1 MIPSHPEHSKSPPLP
16 EARLDGTGQAAAPH
30 DGHSGQPAFKLA
42 TSVIANITIIS
53 LVGLASILL
62 MLFGTF
68 EGKTSRL
75 ISTLIVFAAFT
86 FGSHWMSKS
95 RSGVVVAQVG
105 NIYMLALSLVLIWG
119 SLNYQDPYSSE
130 GEIVFNTVM
139 VVLIAQLAILV
150 TQRLIGVSAR
160 APQPVVATVAKCAA
174 VAMVATGI
182 LFTLPFGL
190 FDLMEFGGVYMKISI
205 AATLFT
211 ALAISIMSILLW
223 SINST
228 RKKMQAGLTSSP
240 MVANPV
246 GPRAEP
252 RGSDVGREQ
261 SAASLPSVFPP
272 TGTQPWPVFPN
283 GQPVSATPDGSPDF
297 EALLEAAKYLF
308 ASAPKR

>member
-1 MIPSHPEHSKSPPLP
+1 MIPSPPEHSKAPPPP
-16 EARLDGTGQAAAPH
+16 EAHLEGKGQATVPL
-30 DGHSGQPAFKLA
+30 SGLGEQPAFKLA
-42 TSVIANITIIS
+42 TSVIANIIIIS

-95 RSGVVVAQVG
+95 KSGVMVAQVG

-119 SLNYQDPYSSE
+119 SLNTQDPYSSE
-130 GEIVFNTVM
+130 GEIVFNTIM

-150 TQRLIGVSAR
+150 TQRLTGVAAH
-160 APQPVVATVAKCAA
+160 APQRVVAMVAKCA
-174 VAMVATGI
+174 VGAMVATGI

-205 AATLFT
+205 ATTLFA

-228 RKKMQAGLTSSP
+228 RKKMQAGLPSSP
-240 MVANPV
+240 TVSNPV
-246 GPRAEP
+246 GPQAQP
-252 RGSDVGREQ
+252 RVPADGGHLAVSQ
-261 SAASLPSVFPP
+261 PSVFPP

-283 GQPVSATPDGSPDF
+283 GQPVSARADGSPDF
-297 EALLEAAKYLF
+297 AALLEAAKYLL
-308 ASAPKR
+308 ASAPEK